1 VHSEDADWNPSTD
14 VQAMGRI
21 YRQGQTKPCTI
32 YRLFTSGTVEEIIYQ
47 RQSQKGGLTALTLDA
62 GTCSTGDISKPSV
75 GYTAE
80 FSKEEIADCF
90 LLKDCACDT
99 KQKVGDRWPSYDGTS
114 SGLLAL
120 GCSDKPLLALAE
132 VVSDTLRFV
141 HVVGTEV
148 SNGTDGTTTQNLCG
162 QRGYDTDNDSEN
174 ELDA

>member
-1 VHSEDADWNPSTD
+1 
-14 VQAMGRI
+14 
-21 YRQGQTKPCTI
+21 
-32 YRLFTSGTVEEIIYQ
+32 
-47 RQSQKGGLTALTLDA
+47 
-62 GTCSTGDISKPSV
+62 
-75 GYTAE
+75 
-80 FSKEEIADCF
+80 
-90 LLKDCACDT
+90 
-99 KQKVGDRWPSYDGTS
+99 
-114 SGLLAL
+114 L